1 MYIYLFFIYIYMY
14 IYIYILFFIQNQNV
28 KRIVS
33 CISSPRCA
41 YACVRS
47 VREWLVRCSVT
58 SL

>member
-1 MYIYLFFIYIYMY
+1 MCVC
-14 IYIYILFFIQNQNV
+14 FIQNQNE

-33 CISSPRCA
+33 CISNLRCA

-47 VREWLVRCSVT
+47 VREWLVRCSLT